1 MPSQG
6 SPAENQSK
14 SQKKQTHRRSF
25 SAPYGMEQYDRREQS
40 ILKQANSTKQIEKRG
55 HRRCGSGSL
64 VRVESFALVDQEQPS
79 LLDQARLRAASIVSQ
94 ERKQL
99 IIPPPSMP
107 ARRRRRT
114 LSDFEESDVP
124 FLV

>member
-6 SPAENQSK
+6 SPTENQSK

-25 SAPYGMEQYDRREQS
+25 SAPYGIEQSDRREQS
-40 ILKQANSTKQIEKRG
+40 MLKQANSTKHIEKRG

-64 VRVESFALVDQEQPS
+64 VRVESFGLVDQEQPS

-94 ERKQL
+94 DRAPEQKQ
-99 IIPPPSMP
+99 IIASGK
-107 ARRRRRT
+107 T
-114 LSDFEESDVP
+114 QTNIV
-124 FLV
+124 